1 MAKKKKGKTKRYCPG
16 NFRLPSPAAAKRFIT
31 KWEKL
36 GAPAVGVDG
45 LKTEKD
51 VKIAKI
57 RLKQAELIQKAF
69 DKRVEKY
76 TENRKVWA
84 DCKAAGTAL
93 KDCTGLDQGKLLP
106 KPDADSHANTGCAGN
121 FRVPSKKN
129 SKNYLKRFF
138 KQFRTD
144 VSMNEFVPDAT
155 GAFSMQ
161 GKFAKFGSR
170 GAPTNFVQ
178 KLQVAIEVVGVEE
191 AGKIAQA
198 ELKKSIEKANTK
210 LTEIAAKLNKPS
222 ASLTKAQ
229 ENLKKKVESAQKR
242 LATKTAN
249 LEADRAKLNKY
260 LGLVSPAPTVSAATG
275 DATSVACP
283 EKNCK
288 ARKGA
293 QCKNKK
299 DGESHA
305 KRVRAA
311 QAVAKPRRY
320 LRRRS
325 R

>member
-1 MAKKKKGKTKRYCPG
+1 MAKKKKGKMKKYCPG

-76 TENRKVWA
+76 AENRKVWA

-106 KPDADSHANTGCAGN
+106 KPDAESHAKKGCAGN
-121 FRVPSKKN
+121 FRTPSAKN
-129 SKNYLKRFF
+129 AKNYLKRFF

-144 VSMNEFVPDAT
+144 ITDFAPGSD
-155 GAFSMQ
+155 GAFTFQ
-161 GKFAKFGSR
+161 NTTAKFGAR
-170 GAPTNFVQ
+170 GSNANFVQ
-178 KLQVAIEVVGVEE
+178 KLQTAIEVVGV
-191 AGKIAQA
+191 GKAAEIAQ
-198 ELKKSIEKANTK
+198 N
-210 LTEIAAKLNKPS
+210 EIANSIGRAHIKLEVIANKL
-222 ASLTKAQ
+222 AKAQ
-229 ENLKKKVESAQKR
+229 GNLTAAEGKLQKKVEAAQKR
-242 LATKTAN
+242 LATKKAA
-249 LEADRAKLNKY
+249 LEQDKAKLDRY
-260 LGLVSPAPTVSAATG
+260 LTAMGPKEPAKKTPAKGKGKGKGKGKKAA
-275 DATSVACP
+275 
-283 EKNCK
+283 
-288 ARKGA
+288 
-293 QCKNKK
+293 
-299 DGESHA
+299 
-305 KRVRAA
+305 
-311 QAVAKPRRY
+311 AKPRR